1 MNHETAEG
9 DKALA
14 LKVYALSGIATS
26 DHALHWKMEA
36 THHGRLTTAARLIY
50 RAIIKSHRA

>member
-9 DKALA
+9 DKGLA
-14 LKVYALSGIATS
+14 FQVYTLAGIATS
-26 DHALHWKMEA
+26 DHALHWKMES
-36 THHGRLTTAARLIY
+36 TYHGRLTTAARLIY

>member
-1 MNHETAEG
+1 MNHDSTDG

-26 DHALHWKMEA
+26 DHAIHWKMES
-36 THHGRLTTAARLIY
+36 TYHGRLTLAARTIY